1 MSGSTGAS
9 EVRVAAGGDVEAAAA
24 VADGGGGGGG
34 GEGGIGDAGE
44 PERRGAAWR
53 VRFSAMASPCELLV
67 DGGPREHARELGRIV
82 AAEARRIETK
92 YSRYLEGSVVQ
103 RINSAGGAP
112 VELDAETVALL
123 GFAAECHAASGGRFD
138 VTSGVLR
145 EAWRFDGSERVPTRR
160 AVAALLPRIGWH
172 RASLRASPGGTHG
185 GATFALPA
193 GMQIDFGGI
202 GKEYAVDRA
211 VALAAGLASR
221 PFLVNFGGD
230 LAASGPPAGGAW
242 HVGVE
247 RPGEA
252 PWTLALRRGA
262 VATSG
267 DARRHV
273 LRDGVRLGHVL
284 DPRTGWPVADAPNSV
299 TVLAPT
305 CSAAGVLA
313 TLALLHGAG
322 AEDFLAG
329 QEIDGRAVR
338 WRCERD
344 GGFRSG
350 GPGAGA

>member
-9 EVRVAAGGDVEAAAA
+9 EARVAD
-24 VADGGGGGGG
+24 
-34 GEGGIGDAGE
+34 IGE

-67 DGGPREHARELGRIV
+67 DGGSRGHARELGRIV
-82 AAEARRIETK
+82 VAEARRIEAK
-92 YSRYLEGSVVQ
+92 YSRYLETSAVQ
-103 RINSAGGAP
+103 RINTAGGTP
-112 VELDAETVALL
+112 VELDAETAALL

-160 AVAALLPRIGWH
+160 AVAALLPRVGWH
-172 RASLRASPGGTHG
+172 RATLRASPGGAHGGARG

-193 GMQIDFGGI
+193 GMQIDLGGI

-211 VALAAGLASR
+211 VALAAPRASR

-230 LAASGPPAGGAW
+230 LAASGPPANGAW

-247 RPGEA
+247 RSGGA

-284 DPRTGWPVADAPNSV
+284 DPRTGWPVADAPGSV

-344 GGFRSG
+344 DGFRSG